1 MSKTP
6 KSRKIPKPKSGLY
19 KVVKFVLTYP
29 LRFLCNMRVRGTE
42 NAPTADQGA
51 YLVIAN
57 HRTWADPIYLCC
69 VLKHGQPHFMA
80 KKELFRIPL
89 LNLLIRALGAYPVN
103 RGGADVGAIK
113 LTIAF
118 LESGE
123 MVGIFPQGTRHP
135 GVNPAT
141 TPIKGGVG
149 MITWHTKA
157 TVLPVCIATKHN
169 RVRPFSPTK
178 LIIGKPIPF
187 EEFGYENGGRKEYLT
202 ASERIFS
209 DICRL
214 GGFDRALPEASSSDE
229 VTE

>member
-1 MSKTP
+1 MTKFYRVIYTLFVWP
-6 KSRKIPKPKSGLY
+6 VRAIFPVKVINPENIP
-19 KVVKFVLTYP
+19 
-29 LRFLCNMRVRGTE
+29 
-42 NAPTADQGA
+42 ADGGC
-51 YLVIAN
+51 LVCAN
-57 HRTWADPIYLCC
+57 HTSMLD
-69 VLKHGQPHFMA
+69 VLILSAGLKRQIRYMA
-80 KKELFRIPL
+80 KKEVMVLPVIGKFL
-89 LNLLIRALGAYPVN
+89 SALGAYAVD

-113 LTIAF
+113 QTIAF
-118 LESGE
+118 LEQGE

-135 GVNPAT
+135 GVDPST
-141 TPIKGGVG
+141 TPIKSGVG

>member
-1 MSKTP
+1 MRRKTLMTKFYRVIYTLFVWP
-6 KSRKIPKPKSGLY
+6 VRAIFPV
-19 KVVKFVLTYP
+19 KVVNP
-29 LRFLCNMRVRGTE
+29 E
-42 NAPTADQGA
+42 NIPADGGC
-51 YLVIAN
+51 LVCAN
-57 HRTWADPIYLCC
+57 HTSMLD
-69 VLKHGQPHFMA
+69 VLILSAGLKRQIRYMA
-80 KKELFRIPL
+80 KKEAMTVPVIGKFLS
-89 LNLLIRALGAYPVN
+89 ALGAYAVD

-113 LTIAF
+113 QTIAF

>member
-1 MSKTP
+1 MTKFYRVIYTLFVWP
-6 KSRKIPKPKSGLY
+6 VRAIFPV
-19 KVVKFVLTYP
+19 KVVNP
-29 LRFLCNMRVRGTE
+29 E
-42 NAPTADQGA
+42 NIPADGGC
-51 YLVIAN
+51 LVCAN
-57 HRTWADPIYLCC
+57 HTSMLD
-69 VLKHGQPHFMA
+69 VLILSAGLKRQIRYMA
-80 KKELFRIPL
+80 KKEVMVLPVIGKFL
-89 LNLLIRALGAYPVN
+89 SALGAYAVD

-113 LTIAF
+113 QTIAF

>member
-1 MSKTP
+1 MTKFYRVIYTLFVWP
-6 KSRKIPKPKSGLY
+6 VRAIFPV
-19 KVVKFVLTYP
+19 KVVNP
-29 LRFLCNMRVRGTE
+29 E
-42 NAPTADQGA
+42 NIPADGGC
-51 YLVIAN
+51 LVCAN
-57 HRTWADPIYLCC
+57 HTSMLD
-69 VLKHGQPHFMA
+69 VLILSAGLKRQIRYMA
-80 KKELFRIPL
+80 KKEAMTVPVIGKFLS
-89 LNLLIRALGAYPVN
+89 ALGAYAVD

-113 LTIAF
+113 QTIAF

-209 DICRL
+209 NICRL

>member
-1 MSKTP
+1 MTKFYRVIYTLFVWP
-6 KSRKIPKPKSGLY
+6 VRAIFPV
-19 KVVKFVLTYP
+19 KVVNP
-29 LRFLCNMRVRGTE
+29 E
-42 NAPTADQGA
+42 NIPTDGGC
-51 YLVIAN
+51 LVCAN
-57 HRTWADPIYLCC
+57 HTSMLD
-69 VLKHGQPHFMA
+69 VLILSAGLKRQIRYMA
-80 KKELFRIPL
+80 KKEAMTVPVIGKFLS
-89 LNLLIRALGAYPVN
+89 ALGAYAVD

-113 LTIAF
+113 QTIAF

-214 GGFDRALPEASSSDE
+214 CGFDRALPEASSSDE